1 VAVAVAAALLTGC
14 SGGDDTGGSAGPD
27 DSTAGAAGAAGAA
40 SPATAPVN
48 PFLADSTYS
57 MAHTDSSQQDASPL
71 PGPEQDGGAVTRADI
86 GPGHFG
92 IQISGAYE
100 DGRRVI
106 WSQGAD
112 RITKLD
118 HETFE
123 EIDSLPLEGKRLW
136 TQAEADEVEEQL
148 DTLTGDERTSFAIGI
163 AQELFSDLSG
173 VYGVLDVE
181 GTLFVGGGDG
191 ITAYADSVEGDPD
204 SPIEVAGTWERPED
218 VTGALVG
225 MNLTYDGWLVTA
237 TEHGQVVLVSR
248 DLEQHHVVALPGSE
262 EAAAYSEAVAAENRN
277 GQGWIRNSFAVDE
290 DGGIYVA
297 SVDHLHKVVWDGNAL
312 SVDPADR
319 AWSEPYANGG
329 DNGTG
334 ATPVL
339 MGFGSDEDHLVVL
352 TDGDALMNLVAYWRD
367 EVPEGWQPP
376 AGAAS
381 DRVAGILPVDMG
393 DPERTELQTEQAV
406 VVGGYGALVVDN
418 EPASIPEG
426 FPPAARR
433 LLVSFL
439 GDDPAYTPHGVQRFQ
454 GTPTPTGSR
463 RRG

>member
-1 VAVAVAAALLTGC
+1 
-14 SGGDDTGGSAGPD
+14 
-27 DSTAGAAGAAGAA
+27 
-40 SPATAPVN
+40 
-48 PFLADSTYS
+48 
-57 MAHTDSSQQDASPL
+57 
-71 PGPEQDGGAVTRADI
+71 
-86 GPGHFG
+86 
-92 IQISGAYE
+92 
-100 DGRRVI
+100 
-106 WSQGAD
+106 
-112 RITKLD
+112 
-118 HETFE
+118 
-123 EIDSLPLEGKRLW
+123 
-136 TQAEADEVEEQL
+136 
-148 DTLTGDERTSFAIGI
+148 
-163 AQELFSDLSG
+163 
-173 VYGVLDVE
+173 
-181 GTLFVGGGDG
+181 
-191 ITAYADSVEGDPD
+191 
-204 SPIEVAGTWERPED
+204 
-218 VTGALVG
+218 

-248 DLEQHHVVALPGSE
+248 DLDQHHVVALPGSE

-297 SVDHLHKVVWDGNAL
+297 SVDQLHKVLWDGDAL
-312 SVDPADR
+312 SVDPADG

-339 MGFGSDEDHLVVL
+339 MGFGPDEDRLVVL

-367 EVPEGWQPP
+367 DVPEGWEAP

-393 DPERTELQTEQAV
+393 DPERIELQTEQAV
-406 VVGGYGALVVDN
+406 VVAGYGALVVDN

-439 GDDPAYTPHGVQRFQ
+439 GDDPAYTPHGVQRFHWDPDADELVETWVNTEVASPNAVPYVSLRSDLAYTIGVRDGQ
-454 GTPTPTGSR
+454 WTLEGLDWQTGESRFHQVLGGAEANSLFSGVVMDEEGRVVYGTIFGLAR
-463 RRG
+463 IDG